1 MGAVLQTST
10 LGVVHSVTVFLT
22 SKDSRRELRLVTWAE
37 SMFAPMLMVVLGAGA
52 SYDSLSEYPPI
63 VFTNFQQLTSP
74 HFQNEPRRPPLAAQ
88 LFEHE
93 RFSTFFTQYPECLGL
108 FPQLDRVAKSTG
120 LEQRLAELVGESEG
134 DPIVRQQMVALRF
147 YIREV
152 VAWSASQWQG
162 ITRGADNYAELLGR
176 IDRWRR
182 RTEPNQQVALV
193 TFNYD
198 VLLDQAAATTLPS
211 LRRGFAGMPDY
222 VQSDEYKFLKV
233 HGSTN
238 WLRLVAGLARSHD
251 NSYSDVLDYTS
262 THQLPSQAHIV
273 TETEAASMGTREAD
287 IPAIAIPVQEKSAF
301 EMPPAHEQ
309 MLANCIGAT
318 TDLIV
323 IGWRGME
330 RHFLDLWH
338 AKTPP
343 DYSPAGP
350 PHLKRVL
357 IVDKGEGAQVVEA
370 QLRNVGLMDGE
381 IESLSDGFT
390 GFLRG
395 DRLETFLSG
404 VLLMPDRA
412 RV

>member
-1 MGAVLQTST
+1 
-10 LGVVHSVTVFLT
+10 
-22 SKDSRRELRLVTWAE
+22 
-37 SMFAPMLMVVLGAGA
+37 MFAPMLMVVFGAGA

-63 VFTNFQQLTSP
+63 AFSNFQQLTSP

-93 RFSTFFTQYPECLGL
+93 RFSTFFTRYPECLGL

-120 LEQRLAELVGESEG
+120 LEQRLAELVGESDG
-134 DPIVRQQMVALRF
+134 DAIVRQQMIALRY
-147 YIREV
+147 YIKEV
-152 VAWSASQWQG
+152 VAWSASQWLD
-162 ITRGADNYAELLGR
+162 ITHGADNYAELLGR

-198 VLLDQAAATTLPS
+198 VLIDQAAATTLPA
-211 LRRGFAGMPDY
+211 LRRGFAGMSDY
-222 VQSDEYKFLKV
+222 VQREEYKVLKV

-238 WLRLVAGLARSHD
+238 WLRLIAGLGRTHND
-251 NSYSDVLDYTS
+251 SYADVLQYVGSNKPRLID
-262 THQLPSQAHIV
+262 IV

-301 EMPPAHEQ
+301 EMPDTHQ
-309 MLANCIGAT
+309 KMLAKCIDAT

-338 AKTPP
+338 AETPP
-343 DYSPAGP
+343 AYAPAGP

-357 IVDKGEGAQVVEA
+357 IVDRGEGAQVVEG

-381 IESLSDGFT
+381 IETLSDGFT

-404 VLLMPDRA
+404 VLLMPDRG

>member
-1 MGAVLQTST
+1 
-10 LGVVHSVTVFLT
+10 
-22 SKDSRRELRLVTWAE
+22 
-37 SMFAPMLMVVLGAGA
+37 MLMVVFGAGA

-93 RFSTFFTQYPECLGL
+93 RFSTFFRKYPECLSL

-134 DPIVRQQMVALRF
+134 DPIVRQQMIALRY
-147 YIREV
+147 YIKEV
-152 VAWSASQWQG
+152 VAWSANEWLG
-162 ITRGADNYAELLGR
+162 ITHGADNYAELFGR

-198 VLLDQAAATTLPS
+198 VLIDQAAATTLPP
-211 LRRGFAGMPDY
+211 LRRGFAGMSDY
-222 VQSDEYKFLKV
+222 VQRGEYKVLKV

-238 WLRLVAGLARSHD
+238 WRRLIAGLGQAHND
-251 NSYSDVLDYTS
+251 SYADVLQHVGS
-262 THQLPSQAHIV
+262 NQLGLIDII
-273 TETEAASMGTREAD
+273 TETEAASMGAREAD

-301 EMPPAHEQ
+301 EMPEAHKQ
-309 MLANCIGAT
+309 MLVKCIDAT

-343 DYSPAGP
+343 DYAPAGP

-357 IVDKGEGAQVVEA
+357 IVDKGDGAQVVEA
-370 QLRNVGLMDGE
+370 QLQNVGLMNAE
-381 IESLSDGFT
+381 MESLSDGFT